1 MKVALL
7 AAAFVFVIASMLTPT
22 SPAHAVRVV
31 FVPDSGYC
39 LSGAHVRRV
48 KNCREFGGVR

>member
-1 MKVALL
+1 MKVALR